1 VTSTESIR
9 LAKAKEVRKMPVSRD
24 PEIHL
29 TEGGMRASLSLR
41 SDPTELCRLAAFAE
55 GFARRHALPARER
68 ARLLI
73 ILEELFTNAVN
84 HGYEGEAS
92 RLGRIGVALAFDAG
106 RLKIAFSD
114 DGRPFDPLVRPLPDL
129 DQPAAD
135 RPIGG
140 LGLAILRSLVDDARY
155 SRDGDRNHLVLTR
168 KIVHDE

>member
-1 VTSTESIR
+1 
-9 LAKAKEVRKMPVSRD
+9 
-24 PEIHL
+24 
-29 TEGGMRASLSLR
+29 MRASLSLR
-41 SDPTELCRLAAFAE
+41 SDPAELRRLAGFAE
-55 GFARRHALPARER
+55 GFAGRHALPARER
-68 ARLLI
+68 VRLLI

-84 HGYEGEAS
+84 HGYDSEAS

-114 DGRPFDPLVRPLPDL
+114 DGRPFDPLRRPLPDL
-129 DQPAAD
+129 DQPAAN

-140 LGLAILRSLVDDARY
+140 LGLPILRSLVDDARY